1 MDLVLFL
8 GVMAV
13 SSIIM
18 TALQPRRVI
27 ITNRPTAVPLKKIT
41 HKIIIIVAAIIP
53 ALLVGLRD
61 ISVGSDTDG
70 TAYMFFLKYVQGKE
84 IPAELFYWIV
94 AKIGYWVFGNYNGML
109 FSVALVTLLFA
120 YFAIG
125 EYRFSFHPGLA
136 TFIYLLMLL
145 APMCN
150 IVRQSMAIA
159 ICLFNAKNVH
169 EKKLRRFLLFTVLA
183 GFAHVSAFLMVVI
196 YPLYHIAI
204 NTKLVWLRL
213 LVVVLSFSSPFW
225 ITYVYQLLCSLSL
238 FSDYTKYMNMFGQR
252 DIAVYNFVIRYGIYF
267 LILFSLLRVVW
278 KSGYKELLEFSKTN
292 IFFFYPILEAMG
304 ILCTGNMKWAFRIMY
319 YFTPGYAMLCPY
331 LERNFKS
338 KYRIFYSIALISVF
352 VYYFVVYH
360 YLWKND
366 AVFPY
371 MACF

>member
-8 GVMAV
+8 GVMTV

-18 TALQPRRVI
+18 TALQPRRVV
-27 ITNRPTAVPLKKIT
+27 ITNQLSAVPLKNIS
-41 HKIIIIVAAIIP
+41 HKIIILVAAIIP

-61 ISVGSDTDG
+61 MSVGSDTDG

-84 IPAELFYWIV
+84 MPAELFYWVV
-94 AKIGYWVFGNYNGML
+94 AKIGYWIFGSYNGML

-125 EYRFSFHPGLA
+125 EYRFSFNPGLA
-136 TFIYLLMLL
+136 TFIYLSMLL

-159 ICLFNAKNVH
+159 ICLYNTKNVH
-169 EKKLRRFLLFTVLA
+169 EKKAGRFLLFTILA
-183 GFAHVSAFLMVVI
+183 GFAHTSAFLMVVI

-204 NTKLVWLRL
+204 NTKHVWLRI
-213 LVVVLSFSSPFW
+213 LVIVLSFSAPFW
-225 ITYVYQLLCSLSL
+225 ISSAYQFLCSIAL
-238 FSDYTKYMNMFGQR
+238 FSDYTKYMNMFAQR
-252 DIAVYNFVIRYGIYF
+252 DIATYNFVVRYGVYL
-267 LILFSLLRVVW
+267 LILFSLMRIVW
-278 KSGYKELLEFSKTN
+278 KRGYKELLDFPNIN
-292 IFFFYPILEAMG
+292 IFWFYPILEVIG

-331 LERNFKS
+331 LERRFKS
-338 KYRIFYSIALISVF
+338 KYKIFYSIALIGVF

-371 MACF
+371 IACF